1 MTTRQRKPPELPPID
16 RFPSLEPGR
25 STKDYARDS
34 QAPFKPLVTR
44 PPVDELEEDD
54 TDASLPPVRQ
64 PTPSRAPMLLV
75 AALVVVGVLL
85 AAGFFL
91 L

>member
-44 PPVDELEEDD
+44 PPLDELEDD
-54 TDASLPPVRQ
+54 EDASLPPVPQ
-64 PTPSRAPMLLV
+64 PKRNWMPWAV
-75 AALVVVGVLL
+75 AAAIVVALL
-85 AAGFFL
+85 GGGLFL
-91 L
+91 LT